1 MSLSKPKP
9 LQFTYSERQN
19 KQLVVDNHLF
29 NKCQQRPNGDIYWLC
44 TERTSV
50 KNGKL
55 IHQCKSACTTRG
67 DRLISNPSQHNHESK
82 HTPDSI
88 ELNQNLKMQIRKRA
102 RTDKKT
108 PIPQVFQEELAKFT
122 KLHPNIEQNEQN
134 ASQIKSLKSY
144 ATSIYNERNN
154 KGLNFNDY

>member
-1 MSLSKPKP
+1 
-9 LQFTYSERQN
+9 
-19 KQLVVDNHLF
+19 
-29 NKCQQRPNGDIYWLC
+29 
-44 TERTSV
+44 
-50 KNGKL
+50 
-55 IHQCKSACTTRG
+55 
-67 DRLISNPSQHNHESK
+67 
-82 HTPDSI
+82 
-88 ELNQNLKMQIRKRA
+88 MQIKKRA